1 MKSAKLRNFR
11 IPAGDSRY
19 TFSRS
24 SGGRIF
30 HSSASR
36 MTTDPGCR
44 SLACMAASVWD
55 VDCSSKY
62 RPRLQFFQEFYIV
75 TTDRKF
81 VYIVTMSLLPSQ
93 PKALKTDR
101 LQASFSLATKSHSVE
116 KM

>member
-44 SLACMAASVWD
+44 PLACMAASVWD

-62 RPRLQFFQEFYIV
+62 RPRLEFFQEFYIV
-75 TTDRKF
+75 ATDLKF
-81 VYIVTMSLLPSQ
+81 VRIVTMSLFHSQ
-93 PKALKTDR
+93 HKPVKT
-101 LQASFSLATKSHSVE
+101 A
-116 KM
+116 